1 MAEKRRKAGGR
12 YTEPD
17 LPDRVIGRQGAVTIE
32 HFYRS
37 GDHGPP
43 HLHVSGGG
51 ASTRIGQNGRI
62 LKGGSSL
69 TAVQQQAVDEYRTAM
84 RKALRKIGRW
94 HWFDRLP

>member
-1 MAEKRRKAGGR
+1 MAKRRRKVGGR

-17 LPDRVIGRQGAVTIE
+17 LPDRVVVRHGLVTIE

-51 ASTRIGQNGRI
+51 TASRSEVTRR
-62 LKGGSSL
+62 LLCRSKMRL
-69 TAVQQQAVDEYRTAM
+69 TPTDERFA
-84 RKALRKIGRW
+84 RR
-94 HWFDRLP
+94 